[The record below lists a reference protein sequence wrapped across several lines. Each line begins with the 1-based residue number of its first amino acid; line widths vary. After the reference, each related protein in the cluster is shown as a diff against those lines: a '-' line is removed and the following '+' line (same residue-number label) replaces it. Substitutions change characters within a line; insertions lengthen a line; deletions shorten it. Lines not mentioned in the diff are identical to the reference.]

1 MDTTTIAEQIAEQV
15 ATLPPEDQ
23 KRVIAFVGALAVT
36 QPKGVPGRD
45 LLRFAGT
52 VSEEDADLMTQAID
66 EGCEQVH
73 GAKPQLSA

>member
-1 MDTTTIAEQIAEQV
+1 MDTTTIEEQIAAQV
-15 ATLPPEDQ
+15 AKLPPEDQ
-23 KRVIAFVGALAVT
+23 KRVLAFAEALAAT

-52 VSEEDADLMTQAID
+52 ISEEDAGLMLKAID

-73 GAKPQLSA
+73 GDKP